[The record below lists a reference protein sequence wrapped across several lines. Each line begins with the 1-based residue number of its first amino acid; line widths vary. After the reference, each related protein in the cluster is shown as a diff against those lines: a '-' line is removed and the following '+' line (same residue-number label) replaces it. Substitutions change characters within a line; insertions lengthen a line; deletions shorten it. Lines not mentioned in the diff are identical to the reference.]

1 MKSYVLVLF
10 ALLSLNACTDKSATT
25 TKTESTREVP
35 IQKAASTDDYSNYAL
50 SPVPGTG
57 MQRAILFNEA
67 GKIVEQGYL
76 DENGLKTGEW
86 LAFYTNTGLPYKLI
100 TYRAG
105 VQNGLYIFFNEIG
118 QVSLLATY
126 ADNLLD
132 GYWIKYRFSRPEE
145 EAVYKAGKMHGVH
158 KQYFV
163 REGWLQAST
172 EYKDGTRDGY
182 YRTYNAQGDVTL
194 EYLYRNGEMV
204 KGGMK

>member
-1 MKSYVLVLF
+1 MKRHILVL
-10 ALLSLNACTDKSATT
+10 LSILSLNACSKPSADK
-25 TKTESTREVP
+25 KTASVREVP
-35 IQKAASTDDYSNYAL
+35 TQTTASTDEYSNYEL
-50 SPVPGTG
+50 TPVPGTQ
-57 MQRAILFNEA
+57 MQRAILYNED

-76 DENGLKTGEW
+76 DDNGLKTGEW
-86 LAFYTNTGLPYKLI
+86 LAFYTNSGLPYKLI

-172 EYKDGTRDGY
+172 EYKDGVRDGY
-182 YRTYNAQGDVTL
+182 YRNYNAKGDVTL